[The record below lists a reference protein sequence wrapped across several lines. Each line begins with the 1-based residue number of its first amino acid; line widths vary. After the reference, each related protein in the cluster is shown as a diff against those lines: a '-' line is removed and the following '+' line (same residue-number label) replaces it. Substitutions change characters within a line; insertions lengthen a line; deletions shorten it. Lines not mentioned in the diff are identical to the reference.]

1 VYLRER
7 SMNGSDLIEA
17 LSKDIGLTIRKA
29 EEVVKAVFNGMANA
43 LADGDRLEIR
53 DFGSVKVKH

>member
-1 VYLRER
+1 
-7 SMNGSDLIEA
+7 MNRSDLIEA

>member
-1 VYLRER
+1 VDLRER
-7 SMNGSDLIEA
+7 SMNRSDLIEA

-29 EEVVKAVFNGMANA
+29 EEVVKAVFNSMANA